1 MNPTV
6 IYCADA
12 VFIIL
17 LLGAFVVWV
26 FKYVRHAE
34 ESGNIP
40 AEFRSATLTVLVGQ
54 HDLQPVTANGRI
66 ELFTPRTTIGSDQ
79 NNHIVVMDNG
89 VAPKQGEIL
98 WKNERWW
105 YMDKSGA
112 GTLIRYDQKS
122 HEKTLQ
128 RARHELSNLDEIV
141 VGPVCL
147 RFDYPQVI

>member
-1 MNPTV
+1 ME
-6 IYCADA
+6 
-12 VFIIL
+12 
-17 LLGAFVVWV
+17 AFVEEPIVANRDREQG
-26 FKYVRHAE
+26 FPLGPQQGLQFREGLKHAE

-98 WKNERWW
+98 WAKERWW
-105 YMDKSGA
+105 YVDKSGA

-128 RARHELSNLDEIV
+128 RDL
-141 VGPVCL
+141 
-147 RFDYPQVI
+147 